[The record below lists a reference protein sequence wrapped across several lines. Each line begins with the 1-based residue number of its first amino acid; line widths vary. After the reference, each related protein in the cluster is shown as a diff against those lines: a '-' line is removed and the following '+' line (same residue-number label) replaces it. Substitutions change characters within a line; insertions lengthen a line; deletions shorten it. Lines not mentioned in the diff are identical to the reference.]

1 VTKIKRFYNVVN
13 RRAPPAKNLSQVNL
27 WLKLTFM
34 VQIKRKLRSIFNVI
48 THLVL
53 LPDFHKLCAFL
64 TVFSPLFLRV
74 SFSFQHTKNSL
85 GVDWPKVS
93 QVEIPLNHS
102 SKMTVGTS
110 C

>member
-1 VTKIKRFYNVVN
+1 MAQINFYGAN
-13 RRAPPAKNLSQVNL
+13 KNEAS
-27 WLKLTFM
+27 
-34 VQIKRKLRSIFNVI
+34 SIFNVN

-53 LPDFHKLCAFL
+53 LPDFHRLCAFV
-64 TVFSPLFLRV
+64 TVFFSLFLRV

-102 SKMTVGTS
+102 SKMTVGNS